1 MPAPRRCARTLV
13 DCIRLMKVEY
23 LTQGPTAGDRG
34 VRSEQIQS
42 QGPIPGPKS
51 LHIKADP
58 APWLSSV
65 LGGVSRSLYASLP
78 SGQKQRLWPLESP
91 QPFVA
96 ISCKVANDGCDSSG
110 KKEAGRSPKFR
121 RKTVAWA
128 AQDQQKLGAFATCP
142 QPSLSARVP
151 ATVSPPQPC

>member
-42 QGPIPGPKS
+42 QGPTPGPKS
-51 LHIKADP
+51 LHLQADL

-65 LGGVSRSLYASLP
+65 MGRVSRSLYASLP

-91 QPFVA
+91 QPFAA

-110 KKEAGRSPKFR
+110 KKEAGRSSFR
-121 RKTVAWA
+121 HPSSGEK
-128 AQDQQKLGAFATCP
+128 QQLGLLMTNKNLE
-142 QPSLSARVP
+142 PSPHAR
-151 ATVSPPQPC
+151 SPP